1 MGSSPSAKWLVCSFF
16 FLKRCNHHRTQADV
30 CFRNA
35 KENLGTTLSQSLTE
49 EAFQAWELQIVF
61 LWPLQSISIRWGVGE
76 DHGDPV
82 SWCGDPGVMEAPD
95 VTKPEHNTCGVYA
108 RRKTGDS
115 ILLILSMLLTQP
127 QSDFPLRTS
136 HRPLLR
142 QQQHPHTPRRC
153 TALLCCRSTTQ
164 HHSEPRLAIQRSNFG
179 LLWSAV

>member
-1 MGSSPSAKWLVCSFF
+1 
-16 FLKRCNHHRTQADV
+16 
-30 CFRNA
+30 
-35 KENLGTTLSQSLTE
+35 
-49 EAFQAWELQIVF
+49 
-61 LWPLQSISIRWGVGE
+61 
-76 DHGDPV
+76 
-82 SWCGDPGVMEAPD
+82 MEAPD

-108 RRKTGDS
+108 RRETGDS

-164 HHSEPRLAIQRSNFG
+164 HHSEPRLAIQRSLIRLHRLNSSKHGRKEKKKVSVIRESLDFQKSRNR
-179 LLWSAV
+179 LPSSELNLQFHLPKLKR